1 MTKALATWFVIAT
14 AAASPAVTAP
24 ADVVQSAV
32 TRVVR
37 VLETM
42 RQNGPQAAAP
52 TRATADRARLEIR
65 RVAAEL
71 FDVDEVARRSLSR
84 HWSHRTRAE
93 QAEFVALFAD
103 LLERAYVSKIEAY
116 AWERIVYAGES
127 VDGDYATV
135 KSRVVTAR
143 GEVALDYRLHLAGER
158 WKVYDLVVDGVSLV
172 STYRNEFNR
181 IIQSA
186 SYEELVDR
194 LRRKTLALRPAAD

>member
-24 ADVVQSAV
+24 RDVVQTAV
-32 TRVVR
+32 TRVVQ
-37 VLETM
+37 VLE
-42 RQNGPQAAAP
+42 RQNGAP
-52 TRATADRARLEIR
+52 TAPPSRTSLERARAEIR
-65 RVAAEL
+65 RAAGEL
-71 FDVDEVARRSLSR
+71 FDFDEVARRALSR

-93 QAEFVALFAD
+93 QAEFVTLFAD
-103 LLERAYVSKIEAY
+103 LLERAFVGRIETY
-116 AWERIVYAGES
+116 AWEKIVYTGES
-127 VDGDYATV
+127 VDGDYAAV
-135 KSRVVTAR
+135 KSRIVTAR
-143 GEVALDYRLHLAGER
+143 GEIALDYRLHLTSER

-194 LRRKTLALRPAAD
+194 LRKKTLALRPPGE